1 MRDIRPEVKA
11 AAQRVNDTVAT
22 ADEAMV
28 RGPSGLPGWSR
39 GHVIA
44 HIANFSEAMTR
55 QVEEA
60 LQGRLIEVYDG
71 GRPARDAA
79 IDAGAGR
86 SAADLKRHLLEAT
99 TALIAAWDKV
109 GPDDWERPVM
119 HRNSN
124 LAAAVYASWRE
135 LAVHTVDLALEPTAD
150 GWPPEFCLHLLDFLR
165 PRTPEGIHLILQA
178 DDGTRWEAGLGEP
191 RVLTGNLTDLT
202 AWYAGR
208 TPPGPITGPAPDLLP
223 WP

>member
-22 ADEAMV
+22 ADEAVV
-28 RGPSGLPGWSR
+28 RAPSGLPGWSR
-39 GHVIA
+39 GHVIT

-60 LQGRLIEVYDG
+60 LQGRVIEVYDG

-79 IDAGAGR
+79 IEAGAGR
-86 SAADLKRHLLEAT
+86 PAAELVDHLREAT
-99 TALIAAWDKV
+99 TALITAWDKV
-109 GPDDWERPVM
+109 GPEDWERPIL

-124 LAAAVYASWRE
+124 LAAGIHATWRE

-150 GWPPEFCLHLLDFLR
+150 SWPQEFCLHLLDFLR
-165 PRTPEGIHLILQA
+165 PRTPEGIHLILQS
-178 DDGTRWEAGLGEP
+178 DDGTTWENGTGQDV
-191 RVLTGNLTDLT
+191 VLTGKLTDLT

-208 TPPGPITGPAPDLLP
+208 TPPGPITGSAPDLLP